1 MNDNHHHTNNL
12 ASDEQA
18 SLLLFK
24 PSVVSDPR
32 LIGFAVG
39 AQSLSCIW
47 LFEIP
52 WTVVHQAFLSF
63 TISWSLLRLTSI
75 ELVMPS
81 NHLILCHP
89 FTSCLQSFAVS
100 GSFPMSQLFVSGSQI
115 IGASASV
122 SVFPMNIQSW
132 FPLGFTGVILLS
144 RGPQGSSP
152 APQFETISSS
162 ALSLFHFPAPT
173 SLHDYWKSHSFH

>member
-24 PSVVSDPR
+24 PSVVYDPR
-32 LIGFAVG
+32 LIVFAVDV
-39 AQSLSCIW
+39 QSLSCIW

-52 WTVVHQAFLSF
+52 WTVVRQAFLSF
-63 TISWSLLRLTSI
+63 TISWSLLRLISI

-81 NHLILCHP
+81 NRLIFCHP

-100 GSFPMSQLFVSGSQI
+100 GSFPMSQLCIRQPNYWSFSFSISLSNEYSELISFRIHWCNLAVQKTPR
-115 IGASASV
+115 
-122 SVFPMNIQSW
+122 VF
-132 FPLGFTGVILLS
+132 
-144 RGPQGSSP
+144 SS
-152 APQFETISSS
+152 T
-162 ALSLFHFPAPT
+162 T
-173 SLHDYWKSHSFH
+173 VRND